1 MLQELQHSVWRH
13 RDLRLML
20 SAQAVSAF
28 GDDLALIV
36 LMLRVFSHGLG
47 PWSITGLL
55 LCAAVPVACLA
66 PVAGRLV
73 DSVAFRT
80 LATATAAWQAL
91 CCTALAFAA
100 PVWSTYALVLALQI
114 GQVVAG
120 PTWQAL
126 LPAVVAPD
134 ELGSAVSFSQA
145 TRQLAAVA
153 APAVA
158 GLAVGTVG
166 YTPPLLVDAATFVVL
181 GIAGLGVRTSRVPDA
196 SGEEG
201 AGSSAPFALRSDSLL
216 WPLVV
221 GVCAL
226 VLVGGVTNVVE
237 VFLIRGSLA
246 ASATVFGLLAGL
258 FAAALVAGALAAG
271 KGTADGAR
279 ALRAGGAA
287 LVVALALVCGGL
299 APTVWAFALAWAVL
313 GIANGAL
320 NADVSTLVLKRA
332 PGSFR
337 GRILARVNAM
347 VRSAEIGALAIGGA
361 AGSLLGPRATF
372 VAGGALMAVVAAGL
386 LFRIQSQVSARAPR
400 ASGIWDGQRTWKEE
414 RT

>member
-1 MLQELQHSVWRH
+1 MIMKQMLRVLQRSVWRH

-55 LCAAVPVACLA
+55 LCAAVPVAFLA

-73 DSVAFRT
+73 DSVPFRT
-80 LATATAAWQAL
+80 LAPAAAAWQAA
-91 CCTALAFAA
+91 CCAALAFAA

-126 LPAVVAPD
+126 LPAVVEPE
-134 ELGSAVSFSQA
+134 ELGRAVSISQA
-145 TRQLAAVA
+145 STRLAAIA
-153 APAVA
+153 APAAA

-166 YTPPLLVDAATFVVL
+166 YAPPLLVDAATFVVL
-181 GIAGLGVRTSRVPDA
+181 AIAALCVRTRRVLDA
-196 SGEEG
+196 GREASAE
-201 AGSSAPFALRSDSLL
+201 SSAPFALRSDSLL

-221 GVCAL
+221 GICAL

-237 VFLIRGSLA
+237 VFLIRGSLG
-246 ASATVFGLLAGL
+246 ASATVFGLLTGL
-258 FAAALVAGALAAG
+258 FAAALVAGALVAG
-271 KGTADGAR
+271 KGAADPTR
-279 ALRAGGAA
+279 ALRASGAA
-287 LVVALALVCGGL
+287 LVIALALVGGGL
-299 APTVWAFALAWAVL
+299 APTVWAFAVAWAVL
-313 GIANGAL
+313 GIANGSL
-320 NADVSTLVLKRA
+320 NADVSTLLLKRVPDA
-332 PGSFR
+332 FR
-337 GRILARVNAM
+337 GRILARVNSM
-347 VRSAEIGALAIGGA
+347 VRSAEMCALAVGGA

-372 VAGGALMAVVAAGL
+372 VAGGALMAALAAAL
-386 LFRIQSQVSARAPR
+386 LARLRSHGSER
-400 ASGIWDGQRTWKEE
+400 ASSTSHIWDGQRT
-414 RT
+414 

>member
-1 MLQELQHSVWRH
+1 MIMKQMLRVLQRSVWRH

-55 LCAAVPVACLA
+55 LCAAVPVAFLA

-73 DSVAFRT
+73 DSVPFRT
-80 LATATAAWQAL
+80 LAPAAAAWQAA
-91 CCTALAFAA
+91 CCAALAFAA

-126 LPAVVAPD
+126 LPAVVEPE
-134 ELGSAVSFSQA
+134 ELGRAVSISQA
-145 TRQLAAVA
+145 STRLAAIA
-153 APAVA
+153 APAAA

-166 YTPPLLVDAATFVVL
+166 YAPPLLVDAATFVVL
-181 GIAGLGVRTSRVPDA
+181 AIAALCVRTRRVLDA
-196 SGEEG
+196 GREASAE
-201 AGSSAPFALRSDSLL
+201 SSVPFALRSDSLL

-221 GVCAL
+221 GICAL

-237 VFLIRGSLA
+237 VFLIRGSLG
-246 ASATVFGLLAGL
+246 ASATVFGLLTGL
-258 FAAALVAGALAAG
+258 FAAALVAGALVAG
-271 KGTADGAR
+271 KGAADPTR
-279 ALRAGGAA
+279 ALRASGAA
-287 LVVALALVCGGL
+287 LVIALALVGGGL
-299 APTVWAFALAWAVL
+299 APTVWAFAVAWAVL
-313 GIANGAL
+313 GIANGSL
-320 NADVSTLVLKRA
+320 NADVSTLLLKRVPDA
-332 PGSFR
+332 FR
-337 GRILARVNAM
+337 GRILARVNSM
-347 VRSAEIGALAIGGA
+347 VRSAEMCALAVGGA

-372 VAGGALMAVVAAGL
+372 VAGGALMAALAAAL
-386 LFRIQSQVSARAPR
+386 LARLRSHGSERAP
-400 ASGIWDGQRTWKEE
+400 STSHIWDGQRT
-414 RT
+414 

>member
-1 MLQELQHSVWRH
+1 MIMKQMLRVLQRSVWRH

-55 LCAAVPVACLA
+55 LCAAVPVAFLA

-73 DSVAFRT
+73 DSVPFRT
-80 LATATAAWQAL
+80 LAPAAAAWQAA
-91 CCTALAFAA
+91 CCAALAFAA

-126 LPAVVAPD
+126 LPAVVEPE
-134 ELGSAVSFSQA
+134 ELGRAVSISQA
-145 TRQLAAVA
+145 STRLAAIA
-153 APAVA
+153 APAAA

-166 YTPPLLVDAATFVVL
+166 YAPPLLVDAATFVVL
-181 GIAGLGVRTSRVPDA
+181 AIAALCVRTSRVPDA

-221 GVCAL
+221 GICAL

-237 VFLIRGSLA
+237 VFLIRGSLG
-246 ASATVFGLLAGL
+246 ASATVFGVLTGL
-258 FAAALVAGALAAG
+258 FAAALVAGALVAG
-271 KGTADGAR
+271 KGAADPTR
-279 ALRAGGAA
+279 ALRASGAA
-287 LVVALALVCGGL
+287 LVIALALVGGGL
-299 APTVWAFALAWAVL
+299 APTVWAFAVAWAVL
-313 GIANGAL
+313 GIANGSL
-320 NADVSTLVLKRA
+320 NADVSTLLLKRVPDA
-332 PGSFR
+332 FR
-337 GRILARVNAM
+337 GRILARVNSM
-347 VRSAEIGALAIGGA
+347 VRSAEMCALAVGGA

-372 VAGGALMAVVAAGL
+372 VAGGALMAALAAAL
-386 LFRIQSQVSARAPR
+386 LARLRSHGSER
-400 ASGIWDGQRTWKEE
+400 ASSTSHIWDGQRT
-414 RT
+414 